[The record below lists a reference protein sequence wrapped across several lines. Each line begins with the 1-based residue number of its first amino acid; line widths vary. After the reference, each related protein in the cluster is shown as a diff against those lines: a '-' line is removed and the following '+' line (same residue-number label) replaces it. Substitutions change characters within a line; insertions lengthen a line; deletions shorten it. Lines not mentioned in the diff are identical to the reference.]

1 MQVIIMVKRSNR
13 LLAYIRKIVSVI
25 VAVQIVLSLSSCA
38 KDNSGF
44 DGARFSDTRH
54 ITVLV
59 DYFTGK
65 QTEKTVNT
73 CQAARFV
80 HDAVLRDCNIDVT
93 FIESSKYTLQYGVTA
108 DVSYSGDYDSLT
120 TYYKMGSVLNIAPYL
135 ENYTDSLKDLTGLLG
150 EDNIY
155 SCTDD
160 PDEVW
165 YLTSKTCV
173 PDSRVTFIRSDWLE
187 KLGLDVPQT
196 KDELYSCLTAF
207 RDNADIL
214 LGDESGQIIP
224 FFIDNEPNVSA
235 KPLFDSYLDTD
246 ISDKD
251 FYVNG
256 YCRGTQNGYRE
267 GLETLNRWYR
277 EDLLPDDFE
286 NIRPLTKESYEPI
299 EKGYVGAFCAKCDY
313 LYANGSNSHISA
325 LKDNIGEEAGYIAVN
340 CFENSKGEYTSWQ
353 EDYLNEGG
361 TKIFLPSTCKDPLA
375 SMVYLNWIS
384 NPDNISA
391 IRDLDI
397 NDEFSSDRYLL
408 TYKGYNYSG
417 QYPEAEQARQTAD
430 EVNFIQRNNK
440 CIRYKPYYFRFVKG
454 DIDYSS
460 IYPDSTRDF
469 VCKVIGYEGSS
480 FDEYFTKEFDEYGTK
495 GSYVIYYI
503 RNEQWEKVMVK
514 GDMSPW

>member
-44 DGARFSDTRH
+44 DGTRFSDTRH

-65 QTEKTVNT
+65 QTEKNVNT

-80 HDAVLRDCNIDVT
+80 HDAVLRDCNIEVT

-108 DVSYSGDYDSLT
+108 DVSYSGDYDS
-120 TYYKMGSVLNIAPYL
+120 
-135 ENYTDSLKDLTGLLG
+135 
-150 EDNIY
+150 
-155 SCTDD
+155 
-160 PDEVW
+160 
-165 YLTSKTCV
+165 
-173 PDSRVTFIRSDWLE
+173 FIRSDWLE

-256 YCRGTQNGYRE
+256 YCRVTQNGYRE

-384 NPDNISA
+384 DPDNISA

-408 TYKGYNYSG
+408 TYKGYNFSG

-440 CIRYKPYYFRFVKG
+440 CIRYKPYYFKFVKG